1 MSEISDRNLVLKGLV
16 PEGRRVLATQGADA
30 VTAVL
35 TGGVLYCV
43 TDQLHRAELRVSPV
57 RSGQGHVLVSVTHCE
72 EEDGHKVT
80 SAWSFD
86 LGQGEPLAFTTEYTL
101 GDSVR
106 SPRPDAMQN
115 DECFAHELAK
125 ALGCPL
131 KFPSHLPQH
140 RV

>member
-1 MSEISDRNLVLKGLV
+1 MSEISDRNLVLEGLV
-16 PEGRRVLATQGADA
+16 PEGRRVPLATQGADA

-106 SPRPDAMQN
+106 SPRPDPKQD
-115 DECFAHELAK
+115 DELFAHELAK

-131 KFPSHLPQH
+131 KLTNDRYES
-140 RV
+140 